1 MVQRVEDK
9 ETEHYSENDD
19 KDEGEINLE
28 AELTSALDDLDDERR
43 KIKKIS
49 ELLNAK
55 NEEVSTLTE
64 ELEESK
70 KTSDELEEQLSLKV
84 IENNIL
90 MEKVF
95 SLNLQLE
102 EQELKIKSLSS
113 LEEEFIKLK
122 ETQEMMETESPSPI
136 ENVEI
141 PQVEGSRVLD
151 EILSAQRPAR
161 TKYGLGFIPESSQQ
175 EVARKGRG
183 GTAKRRNP
191 ATLKQKGKQVI
202 FAQKGSTIGTGKRC
216 MQAQTQGEQS
226 TFRRNRYRKGP
237 AVSEQMSTRIEQN
250 DNYIGRQKAPV
261 KQMIWVMQL
270 LNILLRKMFILKV
283 TVNKENQMQWNRSQS
298 LRMNKLKG
306 DTYHLE

>member
-1 MVQRVEDK
+1 MVQQVEDK
-9 ETEHYSENDD
+9 ETEHNSENDD
-19 KDEGEINLE
+19 KDEGEINLDV
-28 AELTSALDDLDDERR
+28 ELTSALDDLDDERR

-49 ELLNAK
+49 RLLNAK
-55 NEEVSTLTE
+55 NEEVSVLTE

-70 KTSDELEEQLSLKV
+70 RTSDELEEQLSLKV

-90 MEKVF
+90 TEKVF

-113 LEEEFIKLK
+113 LEEELIKLK

-136 ENVEI
+136 ENVER
-141 PQVEGSRVLD
+141 PQAEGSRAFD
-151 EILSAQRPAR
+151 EILSAQRPAG

-175 EVARKGRG
+175 EVAK
-183 GTAKRRNP
+183 KSRRN
-191 ATLKQKGKQVI
+191 QVI
-202 FAQKGSTIGTGKRC
+202 FAQKGSTIGTGRRC

-226 TFRRNRYRKGP
+226 TVRGNRYRKGP
-237 AVSEQMSTRIEQN
+237 AVSKQMSTRIEQN
-250 DNYIGRQKAPV
+250 GNYIGRQKAPV

-283 TVNKENQMQWNRSQS
+283 TVNKANQMQWNRSLF
-298 LRMNKLKG
+298 LRVNKLKG
-306 DTYHLE
+306 ETCHLE